1 MSKRITIFHLVSAD
15 FIVFAKGAETV
26 AQDLTRFVPEA
37 VGKSFEEFLHY
48 LILSAGRGSAP
59 RIRDV
64 ACGSSLASCVSSTIH
79 TEPGSVKTA
88 SSPVRGCTLLK
99 KF

>member
-1 MSKRITIFHLVSAD
+1 MSERVVIFHLVSAD
-15 FIVFAKGAETV
+15 LIVFAKGAETV
-26 AQDLTRFVPEA
+26 AQDLTRLVSQT
-37 VGKSFEEFLHY
+37 VGQSFEEFLHY

-59 RIRDV
+59 KIRDV

-79 TEPGSVKTA
+79 TELGSVKTA
-88 SSPVRGCTLLK
+88 SSPVRRCTLLK